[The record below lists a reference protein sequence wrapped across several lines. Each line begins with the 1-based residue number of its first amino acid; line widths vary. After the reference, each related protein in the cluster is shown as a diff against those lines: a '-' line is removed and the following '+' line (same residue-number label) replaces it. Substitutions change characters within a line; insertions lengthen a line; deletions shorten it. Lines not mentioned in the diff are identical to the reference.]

1 MLNIFEIPE
10 FKFDSEKLKQIYLN
24 NKNSWKQYGKVSNT
38 SIHTQ
43 YISKEAVL
51 EYINKF
57 KNYDELIFDVKFV
70 KILKNGKIPPHTDPR
85 KVAINIPVI
94 VNKNQKICIYEN
106 KGGVDVE
113 NQPDG
118 NRRLAKRYIPGE
130 VIETFVSDKVFC
142 LNTEATHGVIND
154 GDKDRVVLSLKL
166 KDK

>member
-1 MLNIFEIPE
+1 MLIRIALIKF
-10 FKFDSEKLKQIYLN
+10 FKKIKIKKIKSCKLLLK
-24 NKNSWKQYGKVSNT
+24 
-38 SIHTQ
+38 IH
-43 YISKEAVL
+43 Y
-51 EYINKF
+51 
-57 KNYDELIFDVKFV
+57 ELIFDVKFV

-166 KDK
+166 KDKYDDYNLIKNMYNNGQLI